1 LNKVKPA
8 LLRGFDQEYLPQEQ
22 LQFNAL
28 VEVIR
33 RNFELYGFLPI
44 ETPSA
49 ERKEVLTSKGGVE
62 KEIYALSRLAA
73 GADDDE
79 AATKGALRFDLTV
92 PLARYVAMRERE
104 LAFPFRRYQI
114 QRVWRG
120 ETPQARKG
128 RFREFYQCDIDI
140 IGRDKL
146 SYLAEAEI
154 PSVIYSVFREMGIG
168 DFRIRIN
175 NRKVLKGLLERFEVT
190 QESTDAVLRT
200 LDKIEK
206 QSREE
211 IEQSL
216 TKDGVIARYVGGLYE
231 VFVSMPSR
239 QRSTNET
246 LELLRD
252 HLSKSEI
259 GMAGLDE
266 LNNVVKAIRQFGVP
280 DNAFAVDLSVVRGL
294 NYYTGTIYETTLV
307 DYPELGSICSGGR
320 YDDLASYFTDTKLPG
335 VGISIGLTRLFS
347 KLKEAGLLKA
357 PARTPA
363 EVLVTTMEHQ
373 DLAGYLKMA
382 RMLRDAGIN
391 TEVYL
396 EPAKLKNQLAYAE
409 KKGFRVALIAGE
421 TEFAKQVV
429 QVKNLAA
436 RTAADHPLGEL
447 VAAVR
452 VLLQQSPELKSS

>member
-28 VEVIR
+28 VDIIR

-175 NRKVLKGLLERFEVT
+175 NRKVLKGLLQHFGV
-190 QESTDAVLRT
+190 QENNAPAVLRI
-200 LDKIEK
+200 LDKAEK
-206 QSREE
+206 EDASSIRAQLEAEGIPGASARELFE
-211 IEQSL
+211 L
-216 TKDGVIARYVGGLYE
+216 
-231 VFVSMPSR
+231 VSGKR
-239 QRSTNET
+239 DTGET
-246 LELLRD
+246 LQV
-252 HLSKSEI
+252 LSKYRECEQ
-259 GMAGLDE
+259 GAAE
-266 LNNVVKAIRQFGVP
+266 LAAIVSAIRAFGVP
-280 DNAFAVDLSVVRGL
+280 DSAFGVDLGVVRGL
-294 NYYTGTIYETTLV
+294 DYYTGTIYETTLV
-307 DYPELGSICSGGR
+307 KYPELGSICSGGR
-320 YDDLASYFTDTKLPG
+320 YDDLAGYFTDTKLPG

-357 PARTPA
+357 PVRTPA

-373 DLAGYLKMA
+373 DLGGYLNMA
-382 RMLRDAGIN
+382 RVLRDAGIN

-396 EPAKLKNQLAYAE
+396 EPAKLKNQLAYA
-409 KKGFRVALIAGE
+409 
-421 TEFAKQVV
+421 
-429 QVKNLAA
+429 
-436 RTAADHPLGEL
+436 
-447 VAAVR
+447 
-452 VLLQQSPELKSS
+452 

>member
-1 LNKVKPA
+1 MQKVRPA

-28 VEVIR
+28 IELIR
-33 RNFELYGFLPI
+33 RNFELFGFLPI

-73 GADDDE
+73 ADDDE

-120 ETPQARKG
+120 ETPQVRKG

-140 IGRDKL
+140 INRDKL

-154 PSVIYSVFREMGIG
+154 PSVIYSVFKEMAIG
-168 DFRIRIN
+168 EFRIRIN
-175 NRKVLKGLLERFEVT
+175 NRKVLKGLLRKFEVAD
-190 QESTDAVLRT
+190 QNSDAVLRA

-206 QSREE
+206 EDASKIQQDLEREGMSAAAARQLHGLISSRG
-211 IEQSL
+211 
-216 TKDGVIARYVGGLYE
+216 TTD
-231 VFVSMPSR
+231 
-239 QRSTNET
+239 ET
-246 LELLRD
+246 L
-252 HLSKSEI
+252 HALSEP
-259 GMAGLDE
+259 GFHNEMYDRGLDE
-266 LNNVVKAIRQFGVP
+266 LKTIVQAIRQFGVP
-280 DNAFAVDLSVVRGL
+280 DSACSVDLGVVRGL
-294 NYYTGTIYETTLV
+294 DYYTGTIYETTLT
-307 DYPELGSICSGGR
+307 DHPEVGSICSGGR
-320 YDDLASYFTDTKLPG
+320 YDDLASYFTDTRLPG

-347 KLKEAGLLKA
+347 KLKDAGLLQRL
-357 PARTPA
+357 ARTPA
-363 EVLVTTMEHQ
+363 EVLVTTMDPQ
-373 DLAGYLKMA
+373 SLDKYLKMA
-382 RMLRDAGIN
+382 GRLRETGIN

-396 EPAKLKNQLAYAE
+396 ESAKIDKQLAYAN

-421 TEFAKQVV
+421 REFANNLV
-429 QVKNLAA
+429 QVKNLATRDA
-436 RTAADHPLGEL
+436 HDVALEEL
-447 VAAVR
+447 VPAVSR
-452 VLLQQSPELKSS
+452 MLKDRS